1 MLSTGPDI
9 RGIAR
14 NVSKRYPVAAQQAL
28 MAQNGLTVIYAET
41 KQYAGVDI
49 RGAWLHSLRPG
60 DVGVVTWLGL
70 LADPVGNVTLRRR
83 DLKEVLDAIE
93 HQGASVW
100 ELATGRRSTDKKQ
113 RDAMIADAW
122 DGLAKQRF
130 DKGTAKAGRP
140 AQFTAPEDRAV
151 VWEEWHSKAHK
162 TNAEA
167 ARAASARLKR
177 TISAN
182 RMWRIV
188 LEMRKDKGISAADL
202 KGGSGRRAGRRE
214 PSLSAAWDKHKSQ
227 VYFLRHGDTDRVKI
241 GYSCRI
247 NGRISNLRSSNPDKL
262 TLLATVSG
270 ARDAEAR
277 LHKRFARYRISGEWY
292 RLEGKLAEYVA
303 KLPKPK
309 KPMS

>member
-1 MLSTGPDI
+1 MIPNGPNI

-14 NVSKRYPVAAQQAL
+14 NVSKRYPVSGQVAL
-28 MAQNGLTVIYAET
+28 LEQNGITVIYAEDR
-41 KQYAGVDI
+41 KHAELDM
-49 RGAWLHSLRPG
+49 RGAWLRSLRNG
-60 DVGVVTWLGL
+60 DVAVVTWLGL
-70 LADPVGNVTLRRR
+70 LADPVGNVALRRR
-83 DLKEVLDAIE
+83 DLKEIVDEIE
-93 HQGASVW
+93 EKGASIW
-100 ELATGRRSTDKKQ
+100 ELATDRRSTDKKQ

-122 DGLAKQRF
+122 EGLAKARF
-130 DKGTAKAGRP
+130 DKGTASPGRP
-140 AQFTAPEDRAV
+140 PQFKSEEDRAII
-151 VWEEWHSKAHK
+151 WDEWHSKQHK

-167 ARAASARLKR
+167 ARAASARLQKIIR
-177 TISAN
+177 PN
-182 RMWRIV
+182 LMWRIV
-188 LEMRKDKGISAADL
+188 LEMRAANGLPAKL

-214 PSLSAAWDKHKSQ
+214 PSLGGAWDKHKSQ
-227 VYFLRHGDTDRVKI
+227 VYFLQQGETDRVKI
-241 GYSCRI
+241 GFSCRI

-277 LHKRFARYRISGEWY
+277 LHKRFSRYRITGEWY